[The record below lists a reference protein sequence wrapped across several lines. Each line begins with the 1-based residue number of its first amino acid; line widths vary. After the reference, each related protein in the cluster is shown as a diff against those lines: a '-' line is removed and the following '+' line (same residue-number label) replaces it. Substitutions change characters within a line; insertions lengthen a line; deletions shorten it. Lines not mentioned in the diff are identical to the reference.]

1 MRRKI
6 IKKKKDNEASET
18 LSKLKGGKELEIAEV
33 ILKELAQRKKRKTEI
48 RNKTNNLENIK
59 KKEKKRK
66 LPLKDEE
73 DEKKKRIKELENLKK
88 MRIIKGSEFEKLK
101 NDLMN

>member
-59 KKEKKRK
+59 KKEKKNKITTER
-66 LPLKDEE
+66 
-73 DEKKKRIKELENLKK
+73 
-88 MRIIKGSEFEKLK
+88 
-101 NDLMN
+101 